1 MKAIVRACSPLALL
15 PLLLPF
21 LPAAPAG
28 AAELTGR
35 VDLVS
40 NGSRVPGA
48 AGRAVV
54 YYVPD
59 RSNGPARSAGS
70 ARQRMT
76 TQGKEFQPRVLVVPE
91 GGSVA
96 FPNLDPILHNVFSVS
111 EAARFDLGLYGR
123 GESKDVRFEEAG
135 VVRIFCNV
143 HHDMV
148 GYVLVVDTP
157 HHASPDGQGTFR
169 LLDLPP
175 GRGTL
180 TVWHEQTDTWSRR
193 VDVPE
198 TGGSPLTIRMELS
211 KPLIPPHLDKSG
223 RSYRQRRRD
232 RYRGRED

>member
-15 PLLLPF
+15 PLLLPL
-21 LPAAPAG
+21 LPASPAG

-35 VDLVS
+35 VDVVS
-40 NGSRVPGA
+40 KGSRVPGA

-59 RSNGPARSAGS
+59 RPGGPARPDGS
-70 ARQRMT
+70 SRQRMA
-76 TQGKEFQPRVLVVPE
+76 TQRKEFEPRVLVVLE
-91 GGSVA
+91 GGTVA
-96 FPNLDPILHNVFSVS
+96 FPNQDPILHNVFSVS
-111 EAARFDLGLYGR
+111 EPARFDLGLYGR

-135 VVRIFCNV
+135 VVRVFCNV

-157 HHASPDGQGTFR
+157 HHTRPDGQGTFR
-169 LLDLPP
+169 LLGLPP

-180 TVWHEQTDTWSRR
+180 TVWHEQTDTWTRR

-198 TGGSPLTIRMELS
+198 TGGSPLAIRLELS

-223 RSYRQRRRD
+223 RSYRGRHRD
-232 RYRGRED
+232 RYRGRGD